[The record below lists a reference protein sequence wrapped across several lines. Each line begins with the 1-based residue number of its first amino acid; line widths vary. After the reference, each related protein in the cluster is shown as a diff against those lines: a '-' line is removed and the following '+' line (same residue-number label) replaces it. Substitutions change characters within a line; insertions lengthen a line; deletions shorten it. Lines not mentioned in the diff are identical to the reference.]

1 MTIEEILAGE
11 SKNLEFKVSR
21 PEKSSKYMKIV
32 VAFANGKGGRIIF
45 GVDDE
50 TRDVV
55 GIPKDLIF
63 REMDAITNAISDSC
77 EPVIIPD
84 VYPQTIDGKTIIVAE
99 IASGR
104 QRPYYIKSEGLMDGV
119 YIRVSGTTR
128 PADRAVTQEM
138 YYEGEGRSFDA
149 VIRQDIRVTDEE
161 IRELCASM
169 KEVALSNCKNESQR
183 QSVKDVTKNVL
194 LNWARHI
201 PF

>member
-1 MTIEEILAGE
+1 
-11 SKNLEFKVSR
+11 
-21 PEKSSKYMKIV
+21 
-32 VAFANGKGGRIIF
+32 
-45 GVDDE
+45 
-50 TRDVV
+50 
-55 GIPKDLIF
+55 
-63 REMDAITNAISDSC
+63 
-77 EPVIIPD
+77 
-84 VYPQTIDGKTIIVAE
+84 
-99 IASGR
+99 
-104 QRPYYIKSEGLMDGV
+104 MDGV